1 MTPQPPR
8 TPPRLRRP
16 QNRRLTRQILMV
28 AGLLA
33 VAPLAPACTQRND
46 RVSNAPIGA
55 HDDDASRT
63 EVLTTYR
70 AMMDAQVRSYAA
82 PNPALD
88 VTDLASYVGDPLRG
102 QMLAAL
108 GQMQHNGVAYRGKP
122 VLHPKVTAI
131 RRGDPDTA
139 TIVDCVDA
147 SGWKPVYVRNGSSA
161 APPEGAKRYP
171 HTLTAQLYQGRWL
184 ITKATVDRSR
194 TC

>member
-1 MTPQPPR
+1 M
-8 TPPRLRRP
+8 
-16 QNRRLTRQILMV
+16 M

-33 VAPLAPACTQRND
+33 VAPLAAACTQSND
-46 RVSNAPIGA
+46 RVQNTPIGT
-55 HDDDASRT
+55 HDDDTSRA

-82 PNPALD
+82 PNPVLD
-88 VTDLASYVGDPLRG
+88 LEDLATYVGDPLRG

-147 SGWKPVYVRNGSSA
+147 SGWKPVYTRNGKSA
-161 APPEGAKRYP
+161 AAPEGAKRYP

-184 ITKATVDRSR
+184 ITQATVDRSR